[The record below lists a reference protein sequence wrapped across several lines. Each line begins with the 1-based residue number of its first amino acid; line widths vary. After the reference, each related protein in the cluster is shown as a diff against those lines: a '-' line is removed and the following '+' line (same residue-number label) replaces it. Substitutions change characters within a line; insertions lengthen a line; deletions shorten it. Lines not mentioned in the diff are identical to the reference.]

1 MKTLITATLG
11 LVLTASTGYA
21 DDLAG
26 YDKFTF
32 DAPHRAEIMAASIWY
47 PAGRKTYQGMVGE
60 NAIFKGSKAY
70 VGAAIADGTFPLLI
84 LSHGSGGNMDTIS
97 WLSSG
102 LAQNGIMILAMN
114 HPGSTSGDSSPRRS
128 IKVWERARDLT
139 ALLDAFL
146 ADDPLARNVDQN
158 RIYSLG
164 FSLGGLTA
172 LHLAGLRTDK
182 QAYVNYCDTFGEAAQ
197 DCLFFKKGGV
207 EFDALPK
214 SEFNSVLRDER
225 ISAAIAIEPGMSYA
239 FQQETV
245 EGNEL
250 PIQLINFGDK
260 NSRWKA
266 IDMGPNGSD
275 LGAKLAN
282 ATYVEIKP
290 GSHFSFLAE
299 CKPGAEK
306 LLKAE
311 GEDPICS
318 DPAGTD
324 RADLHK
330 AVIETIIGF
339 VE

>member
-1 MKTLITATLG
+1 MKPLITAALG
-11 LVLTASTGYA
+11 LVLTTSTGNA
-21 DDLAG
+21 ADLAG

-32 DAPHRAEIMAASIWY
+32 EAPHRAEKIAASIWY
-47 PAGRKTYQGMVGE
+47 PAGRKTYQGLVGD
-60 NAIFKGSKAY
+60 NAIFKGSRAY
-70 VGAAIADGTFPLLI
+70 IGAAIAYGNYPLLV

-102 LAQNGIMILAMN
+102 LAQEGMMILAVN

-146 ADDPLARNVDQN
+146 ANDPVAKNVDQD
-158 RIYSLG
+158 RIYSMG

-182 QAYVNYCDTFGEAAQ
+182 QAYVNYCDTYGEAAQ

-207 EFDALPK
+207 DFEELPE
-214 SEFNSVLRDER
+214 SEFNSVLRDDR

-239 FQQETV
+239 FQTETV
-245 EGNEL
+245 EGNKM

-260 NSRWKA
+260 DSRWKA

-275 LGAKLAN
+275 FGAKLSN
-282 ATYVEIKP
+282 ATYVEIEQ

-299 CKPGAEK
+299 CKSGADK
-306 LLKAE
+306 LLQAE

-324 RADLHK
+324 RSKLHK
-330 AVIETIIGF
+330 VVIETIAAF

>member
-1 MKTLITATLG
+1 MKTLITAALG
-11 LVLTASTGYA
+11 LVLSASTGTTA
-21 DDLAG
+21 DLAG

-32 DAPHRAEIMAASIWY
+32 EAPHRAEKISASIWY
-47 PAGRKTYQGMVGE
+47 PAGRKTYQGLVGD
-60 NAIFKGSKAY
+60 NAIFKGSRAY
-70 VGAAIADGTFPLLI
+70 IGAAIAEGNYPLLI

-102 LAQNGIMILAMN
+102 LAQKGMMILAVN

-146 ADDPLARNVDQN
+146 ANDPLAKNVDRD
-158 RIYSLG
+158 RIYSMG

-182 QAYVNYCDTFGEAAQ
+182 QAYVNYCDRFGEAAQ

-207 EFDALPK
+207 DFEALPQAD
-214 SEFNSVLRDER
+214 FNSVLRDDR
-225 ISAAIAIEPGMSYA
+225 VSAAIAIEPGMSYA
-239 FQQETV
+239 FQKETV
-245 EGNEL
+245 EGNQL
-250 PIQLINFGDK
+250 PIQLINFGD
-260 NSRWKA
+260 NDSRWKA
-266 IDMGPNGSD
+266 IDMGPNGSN
-275 LGAKLAN
+275 LGEKLAN
-282 ATYVEIKP
+282 ATYVEIEQ

-299 CKPGAEK
+299 CKPDAEK

-311 GEDPICS
+311 SEDPICS

-324 RADLHK
+324 RAKLHK
-330 AVIETIIGF
+330 VVIETIAEFIK
-339 VE
+339 

>member
-1 MKTLITATLG
+1 MKPLITAALG
-11 LVLTASTGYA
+11 FVLAASTGNA
-21 DDLAG
+21 ADLAG

-32 DAPHRAEIMAASIWY
+32 EAPHRTEKIGASIWY
-47 PAGRKTYQGMVGE
+47 PAGRKTYQGVVGD

-70 VGAAIADGTFPLLI
+70 VGAAIADGNYPLLI

-102 LAQNGIMILAMN
+102 LAQNDMMVLAMN

-146 ADDPLARNVDQN
+146 ADNPLAKNVDHG
-158 RIYSLG
+158 RIYSMG

-207 EFDALPK
+207 DFDGLPK
-214 SEFNSVLRDER
+214 SEFNSVLRDDR

-239 FQQETV
+239 FQKQTV
-245 EGNEL
+245 EGNKL

-266 IDMGPNGSD
+266 IDMSSNGSD
-275 LGAKLAN
+275 LGAKLQN
-282 ATYVEIKP
+282 AIYVEIEQ

-306 LLKAE
+306 LLEAE
-311 GEDPICS
+311 GEDAICS
-318 DPAGTD
+318 DPVGTD
-324 RADLHK
+324 RANLHN

-339 VE
+339 VK